1 MGIRVLRMLRRLV
14 VAEFVSAANEVKLT
28 EAEIAALA
36 QALHEAETTGGFWG
50 EHPECEEFAAVVAPA
65 VERILGAR
73 LSAREPDNEAESL
86 RRWKAEATQV
96 LDEWDRVWDALGK
109 PGALGSSRALSS
121 LAAVERL
128 LAVPV
133 SGVPTEAVRELAQRE
148 VLVGR
153 IRGEASV
160 AARAGQS
167 ARLERIAEDV
177 ERLYQNVA
185 LALEATYWDRPYD
198 TRIEA
203 IRNAL
208 WDAALVQRA
217 AETNESPKAQGHCSA
232 CGATNSHF
240 SWCHRAETNESGT
253 CPAGHALLPNDDFDA
268 HSGCLAAPR
277 DQTEEQ
283 RALCSNC
290 GADLTD
296 HCSACGAM
304 Q

>member
-1 MGIRVLRMLRRLV
+1 MSGTVGDARKRL
-14 VAEFVSAANEVKLT
+14 AESVSAANEVKLT
-28 EAEIAALA
+28 EAERELVRRNHG
-36 QALHEAETTGGFWG
+36 LSLSET
-50 EHPECEEFAAVVAPA
+50 ERL
-65 VERILGAR
+65 VERIIGAR
-73 LSAREPDNEAESL
+73 LSAREPDNEALGEWVDCPGCRRVHVRPACTPPEVESL

-133 SGVPTEAVRELAQRE
+133 SGVPTEAARELAEQK

-217 AETNESPKAQGHCSA
+217 AETNES
-232 CGATNSHF
+232 
-240 SWCHRAETNESGT
+240 GT
-253 CPAGHALLPNDDFDA
+253 P
-268 HSGCLAAPR
+268 
-277 DQTEEQ
+277 
-283 RALCSNC
+283 
-290 GADLTD
+290 
-296 HCSACGAM
+296 
-304 Q
+304 